1 MVKEAQ
7 ISRMDVPGQV
17 DVPERRE
24 AVRNEPKLCVRDVHV
39 RLGTNAILTG
49 ICADIADGEIVALL
63 GRSGSGKS
71 TLLRAVAGL
80 ETPTGGS
87 IRIGDR
93 TVFDAAAQVNVPP
106 EKRDLG
112 LVFQS
117 YALWPHKTVWDNVAY
132 GLVLR
137 NVSKDE
143 ITRRVR
149 EVLAGV
155 GLADYGER
163 YPSQLSG
170 GQQQRVA
177 LARALVYRPP
187 LLLLDEPLSNLDAKL
202 REEARVWIR
211 EIIKSAGLTAIFVTH
226 DQVEAMAIADRIMLL
241 KDGAMVQE
249 GTPEQLY
256 TAPRSLFAADFMG
269 INNSFDARITSTL
282 NGQARLDIGGVAL
295 WGRNKAERS
304 VGETATAVIRIECV
318 RLAEASSENAIA
330 AELAASAY
338 LGGRWEHVF
347 RVANR
352 QLRVLTEKP
361 LASGVYHL
369 TLPRENLW
377 IF

>member
-1 MVKEAQ
+1 MTGEWQETVHANVAEL
-7 ISRMDVPGQV
+7 
-17 DVPERRE
+17 RRNH
-24 AVRNEPKLCVRDVHV
+24 ARAEPKLRVRDVHV
-39 RLGTNAILTG
+39 RLGSNAILTG

-71 TLLRAVAGL
+71 TLLRAIAGL
-80 ETPTGGS
+80 ETPTDGS

-93 TVFDAAAQVNVPP
+93 TVFDAAAGVNVPP
-106 EKRDLG
+106 ERRDLG

-137 NVSKDE
+137 KTSREE
-143 ITRRVR
+143 IQRRVQ
-149 EVLAGV
+149 EALAGV
-155 GLADYGER
+155 GLAEYGER

-211 EIIKSAGLTAIFVTH
+211 EIIKSSGLTAIFVTH

-241 KDGAMVQE
+241 KDGTMVQE

-256 TAPRSLFAADFMG
+256 TAPESLFAADFMG
-269 INNSFDARITSTL
+269 INNSLEATVVATL
-282 NGQARLDIGGVAL
+282 DGLARLDVAGVAL
-295 WGRNKAERS
+295 WGCNKAGRV
-304 VGETATAVIRIECV
+304 VGDAATAVIRIECV
-318 RLAEASSENAIA
+318 HQAGPGSDNVIA

-347 RVANR
+347 RVGGKR
-352 QLRVLTEKP
+352 LRVLTEKP
-361 LASGVYHL
+361 LLSGVYNL
-369 TLPRENLW
+369 GLPRDSLW

>member
-1 MVKEAQ
+1 MA
-7 ISRMDVPGQV
+7 
-17 DVPERRE
+17 
-24 AVRNEPKLCVRDVHV
+24 KLCVRDLRV
-39 RLGTNAILTG
+39 RLGNSEVLKG
-49 ICADIADGEIVALL
+49 ISAEIRDGEIVALL

-80 ETPTGGS
+80 ETPSAGL
-87 IRIGDR
+87 IAIGEK
-93 TVFDAAAQVNVPP
+93 TMFDHASGVNVPP
-106 EKRDLG
+106 ERRELG

-117 YALWPHKTVWDNVAY
+117 YALWPHKTVRENVAY

-137 NVSKDE
+137 KLGREE
-143 ITRRVR
+143 IDRRVN

-155 GLADYGER
+155 GLADLGER

-211 EIIKSAGLTAIFVTH
+211 ALIKDAGLTAIFVTH

-241 KDGAMVQE
+241 KDGTLIQD
-249 GTPEQLY
+249 GTPQQLY
-256 TAPRSLFAADFMG
+256 TEPETLFAADFMG
-269 INNSFDARITSTL
+269 INNCFEAPIAAAVD
-282 NGQARLDIGGVAL
+282 GHARLDIGGFEL
-295 WGRNKAERS
+295 WGRNKAGRAP
-304 VGETATAVIRIECV
+304 GETGTAVIRMERV
-318 RLAEASSENAIA
+318 RITNGGGGENQLA
-330 AELAASAY
+330 AELKASAY

-347 RVANR
+347 EIDGRR
-352 QLRVLTEKP
+352 LRATSD
-361 LASGVYHL
+361 ASLPQGVYHL
-369 TLPRENLW
+369 SLPRDSLW